1 MSPPLF
7 PPRELPVPNIL
18 PNTPIDRNSDL
29 YKAAQEFEGLFINIM
44 LKAMRNT
51 VERGPI
57 NNGGFAEEIF
67 DDMLY
72 EERAKTMAKTAG
84 FGLADTIYRQMAFVG
99 SIPRSE
105 DHTRYTN

>member
-1 MSPPLF
+1 MNPIF
-7 PPRELPVPNIL
+7 PPREPPVPGIL
-18 PNTPIDRNSDL
+18 PNTPIDRNSEL
-29 YKAAQEFEGLFINIM
+29 YKAAQEFEGLFINMM

-72 EERAKTMAKTAG
+72 EERAKTIARTAG
-84 FGLADTIYRQMAFVG
+84 FGLADTIYRQLSFVQ
-99 SIPRSE
+99 SVPRSP
-105 DHTRYTN
+105 DFTSYTN